1 MYAKS
6 QRVTVEKAK
15 QSLRNGQASPKEAG
29 SCKMHHQV
37 KEKKKKKNMLHV
49 DMLQVQDLF
58 YPYEILFPLLRAGVM
73 QFGRSFIFTMTHF
86 PRRMPSNLCHVLTEL
101 SQHSWVTCP
110 NPNCKQQGK

>member
-1 MYAKS
+1 
-6 QRVTVEKAK
+6 
-15 QSLRNGQASPKEAG
+15 
-29 SCKMHHQV
+29 
-37 KEKKKKKNMLHV
+37 MLHA

-86 PRRMPSNLCHVLTEL
+86 PHRMPSNLCRVLTEL